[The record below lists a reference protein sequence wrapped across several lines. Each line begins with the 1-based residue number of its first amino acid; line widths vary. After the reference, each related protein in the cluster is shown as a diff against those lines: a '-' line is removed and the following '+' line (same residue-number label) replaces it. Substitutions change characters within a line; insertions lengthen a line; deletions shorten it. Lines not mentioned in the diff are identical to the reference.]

1 MFKVYF
7 PLKKIYFNKNT
18 FVTKT
23 MHFSMHI
30 HNFTGKHKIN
40 LWIPPTKKYAVGN
53 RVKEYV
59 VKSNRHGNYMELFL
73 IQLMVL
79 CMVPIR
85 FDEIGSLFNIFK
97 EFDTAYRRVALTPIN
112 KCCATESAD
121 MNHKLLVDYS

>member
-1 MFKVYF
+1 MSQKLCILACTSIILLVSTK
-7 PLKKIYFNKNT
+7 LT
-18 FVTKT
+18 FGF
-23 MHFSMHI
+23 H
-30 HNFTGKHKIN
+30 
-40 LWIPPTKKYAVGN
+40 PPVGATKKYAVGN

-97 EFDTAYRRVALTPIN
+97 EFDTAYRRVTLTQIN
-112 KCCATESAD
+112 KCCARESAD